1 MKYDM
6 YVSERK
12 IKKLAKKISKTFL
25 IDNDEALTLIYEE
38 WDLLERLFHEY
49 AKVKEVHTQFIEE
62 INFTYRIA

>member
-49 AKVKEVHTQFIEE
+49 AKSQRSAHSI
-62 INFTYRIA
+62 Y